1 MTEYPNGPLD
11 VHCANDSVSPPSLAW
26 FVMSLVARFLVALF
40 IVHKL
45 SSMSKAVRCCV
56 NCIALDDADES
67 SATPR
72 ATNNDEDGGD
82 GEITITKQVGSS
94 KEQISWLA
102 ERGEDYCVSS
112 QILATCMVMEE
123 YTVFGIIR
131 CKTSIA
137 KCEGAKEAV
146 HNIGEQYGQTESEVV
161 VKENID
167 ILSKKDCGCAKK

>member
-1 MTEYPNGPLD
+1 MNSHDAQVPAPRSKATSYSEVPMNLTQD
-11 VHCANDSVSPPSLAW
+11 QWEWLESMASK
-26 FVMSLVARFLVALF
+26 
-40 IVHKL
+40 HKL
-45 SSMSKAVRCCV
+45 SSMSKAVRCCI
-56 NCIALDDADES
+56 NCIALGDVDES
-67 SATPR
+67 SAAP
-72 ATNNDEDGGD
+72 NNGKDGD
-82 GEITITKQVGSS
+82 GVITTTKQVGLS

-112 QILATCMVMEE
+112 QILATCMAMEE

-146 HNIGEQYGQTESEVV
+146 HNIGEQYGQNESEVV